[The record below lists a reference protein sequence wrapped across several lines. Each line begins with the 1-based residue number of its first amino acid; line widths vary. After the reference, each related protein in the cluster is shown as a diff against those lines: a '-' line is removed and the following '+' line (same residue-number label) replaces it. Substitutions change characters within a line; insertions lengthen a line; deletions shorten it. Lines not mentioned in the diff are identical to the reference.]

1 MPNGKPGDHPY
12 TDILHY
18 GSSEFGEPVDGL
30 VKELSKMPGFET
42 VSDEIASIL
51 WDHSTAARR
60 SVLIGRQSRKNK
72 LMKATLEKL
81 QAVMRRLAS
90 RE

>member
-12 TDILHY
+12 TDILYY

-42 VSDEIASIL
+42 VSDEVANIL
-51 WDHSTAARR
+51 WDHSLVGRRWKKAKLAKAA
-60 SVLIGRQSRKNK
+60 
-72 LMKATLEKL
+72 LEKL
-81 QAVMRRLAS
+81 QAVKQRLKG
-90 RE
+90 RG

>member
-12 TDILHY
+12 TDILYY
-18 GSSEFGEPVDGL
+18 GSSEFGEPIDGL

-51 WDHSTAARR
+51 WSHSSAPA
-60 SVLIGRQSRKNK
+60 GRQRKKAK
-72 LMKATLEKL
+72 LLKAALEKL
-81 QAVMRRLAS
+81 QAVKQRLKG
-90 RE
+90 RG